1 MVSLPPGLAHT
12 VGDRHRDMETGR
24 SREEGQGVALGP
36 GGNHRTPLCSPC
48 CTRSSHQS
56 RAPSPGCCIPCWEQ
70 PSQRSRGARWHPH
83 FTPAEVQGAGQGGRR
98 AGLLVEP
105 DSSGS
110 MPLFWKLPQESPL
123 GTRLSGPNR
132 HLYWESSHPGSASH
146 PKLARRPVSSGSGV
160 WWGWQVG
167 PPLTPW
173 LSPSMWL

>member
-24 SREEGQGVALGP
+24 SGERVREFLWDLGASTGRLCAPHAARDLLTRAEHLPGLLHSLLGAAQSEKQRGSLASTLHLCCGP
-36 GGNHRTPLCSPC
+36 GGW
-48 CTRSSHQS
+48 
-56 RAPSPGCCIPCWEQ
+56 PGRE
-70 PSQRSRGARWHPH
+70 
-83 FTPAEVQGAGQGGRR
+83 AGGP
-98 AGLLVEP
+98 LVEP
-105 DSSGS
+105 DSPGS
-110 MPLFWKLPQESPL
+110 MPFFWKLPQESPL

-132 HLYWESSHPGSASH
+132 HLYWESSPPVSASH

-160 WWGWQVG
+160 WWGWQVV